1 MKKRRILEIGAIL
14 YKLFSD
20 EKQAEQY
27 SKHYSDASFLGKLK
41 RYAKTGGMKV
51 VYAALLLQYLMKSE
65 DVSLKTKLLITAGLG
80 YFILPFDFIPDF
92 APVIGFADDL
102 GVMLLILGNVSRNI
116 TPEIKQKAREHL
128 HKWFNQTDEAELDQ
142 LEAQFAGK
150 R

>member
-27 SKHYSDASFLGKLK
+27 SKHYSDASFLSKLK
-41 RYAKTGGMKV
+41 RYAKNAGMKV
-51 VYAALLLQYLMKSE
+51 VYAALLLQYLLKSE
-65 DVSLKTKLLITAGLG
+65 DVSLKTKLLIAAGLG
-80 YFILPFDFIPDF
+80 YFILPIDFIPDF

-102 GVMLLILGNVSRNI
+102 GVMLLILGNVSSNI

-128 HKWFNQTDEAELDQ
+128 HKWFNQTDEAQLDQ